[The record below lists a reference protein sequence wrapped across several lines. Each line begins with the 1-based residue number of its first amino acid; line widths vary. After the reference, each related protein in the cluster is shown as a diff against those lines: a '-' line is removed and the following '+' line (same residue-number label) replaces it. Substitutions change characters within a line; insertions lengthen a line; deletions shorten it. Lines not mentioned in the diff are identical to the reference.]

1 MIWLL
6 IEFFTYIILNILQTP
21 FHHCFCIPQS
31 QIWVKMHDGSD
42 YELQMLLMKKL
53 IGNKENPLTIDE
65 IQEELS
71 LKYLSLSLVAETI
84 KDIDLTEETTH
95 VQ

>member
-1 MIWLL
+1 
-6 IEFFTYIILNILQTP
+6 
-21 FHHCFCIPQS
+21 
-31 QIWVKMHDGSD
+31 MHDGSD